1 MWTLEADP
9 APRSV
14 PDLYNPIEWEV
25 RERCSLPAPDIEAL
39 APMAATLDAR
49 YSERTFAPVR
59 EALMGALLWHAART
73 KESAPSPLGFQIE
86 HRPTPSAGAI
96 HPVHL
101 VIQLTD
107 EGSWARYNPQEH
119 SLDLFAKDDSRLQ
132 PLVDYSEQVVPRG
145 GGHLILFVAEP
156 GKTAAKY
163 ENPES
168 LIWRDA
174 GILQGSLALVAAALG
189 LNYCLLG
196 ITGNPW
202 VAQLSGQGKLQGVGV
217 AILGT
222 KP

>member
-1 MWTLEADP
+1 MWPQEADP
-9 APRSV
+9 APRST
-14 PDLYNPIEWEV
+14 PKLYKPIQWEIT
-25 RERCSLPAPDIEAL
+25 ERRPLPVSGNEVL
-39 APMAATLDAR
+39 TPMAAALEAR
-49 YSERTFAPVR
+49 HSERTFASVP
-59 EALMGALLWHAART
+59 EALIGALLWHAART
-73 KESAPSPLGFQIE
+73 KESVPSSLGFHIE

-101 VIQLTD
+101 FIQLAD
-107 EGSWARYNPQEH
+107 EGSWARYNPQVH
-119 SLDLFAKDDSRLQ
+119 SLDLVVKSGKLLR
-132 PLVDYSEQVVPRG
+132 PLVDHSEQVVPRG
-145 GGHLILFVAEP
+145 GGHLILFVAET

-163 ENPES
+163 ENAES

-202 VAQLSGQGKLQGVGV
+202 VAKLSGQGRLQGVGV

>member
-14 PDLYNPIEWEV
+14 PDIYTPIEWEI
-25 RERCSLPAPDIEAL
+25 RERRSLPAPDVEAL
-39 APMAATLDAR
+39 APMAATLEAR
-49 YSERTFAPVR
+49 RSERTFAPVP
-59 EALMGALLWHAART
+59 EALIGALLWHAART

-96 HPVHL
+96 HPIHL

-107 EGSWARYNPQEH
+107 ERSWARYNPQEH
-119 SLDLFAKDDSRLQ
+119 SLDLLAKDDGCLQ
-132 PLVDYSEQVVPRG
+132 LLVDYSEQVVPRD

-174 GILQGSLALVAAALG
+174 GTLQGSLALVAAALG
-189 LNYCLLG
+189 LSYCLLG

-202 VAQLSGQGKLQGVGV
+202 AAQLSGQGKLQGVGV